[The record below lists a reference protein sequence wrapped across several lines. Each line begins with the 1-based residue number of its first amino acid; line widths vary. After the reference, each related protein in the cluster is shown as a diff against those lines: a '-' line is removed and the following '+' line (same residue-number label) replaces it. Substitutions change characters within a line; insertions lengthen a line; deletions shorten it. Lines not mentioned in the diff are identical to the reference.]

1 MHKPEGR
8 GTGREVTKPF
18 QASLKVGLMWN
29 LELLGFFSFGGGGSL
44 TERMGNCTPGRVGL
58 EAASLLQN

>member
-29 LELLGFFSFGGGGSL
+29 LELLGFFSFGGGGDL
-44 TERMGNCTPGRVGL
+44 
-58 EAASLLQN
+58 